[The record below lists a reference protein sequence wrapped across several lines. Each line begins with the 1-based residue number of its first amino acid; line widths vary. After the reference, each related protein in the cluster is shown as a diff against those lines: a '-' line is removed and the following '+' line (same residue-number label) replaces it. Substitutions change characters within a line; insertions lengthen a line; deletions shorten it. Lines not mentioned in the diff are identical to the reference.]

1 MKAGPCA
8 SRHLVGSFS
17 PTRASRQRHHL
28 LIKSF
33 VTVPHRCFRPAID
46 ETCKRVGVECFRV
59 VGTEVG
65 MSLVRISPCN
75 SRTRNPLSTPDCR
88 HGRFTAPEHAF

>member
-1 MKAGPCA
+1 MWLYLNAVQKRRCIRSVEEVTALRERQKSHQCL
-8 SRHLVGSFS
+8 HQQ
-17 PTRASRQRHHL
+17 RAPDLSSHA
-28 LIKSF
+28 F

-59 VGTEVG
+59 VGIEVG

-75 SRTRNPLSTPDCR
+75 SRTGIP
-88 HGRFTAPEHAF
+88 